1 MISISGLPQDSWKH
15 YNRRVE
21 EEQQQ
26 QEQQQEQRQQE
37 QEPWNW
43 HVEILEI
50 TRLVSIMSSTE
61 HESLISIEIISFF
74 YL

>member
-1 MISISGLPQDSWKH
+1 MILISGLPQDSWKH

-21 EEQQQ
+21 EEEQQQ
-26 QEQQQEQRQQE
+26 QEQE
-37 QEPWNW
+37 QEREPCDW